1 MKVNGSVTTHG
12 PISRNHVPCHAW
24 SALFRIDGPDGPQ
37 QSHGEEREF
46 QRGRRDGREDGEVRQ
61 WEGEQGQEY
70 ARGRREVVGHEEEA
84 QVDRV
89 EDGGEQRQDVEDDD
103 FEADALVDLLSSF
116 RQSRVFTTTAAV

>member
-1 MKVNGSVTTHG
+1 M
-12 PISRNHVPCHAW
+12 
-24 SALFRIDGPDGPQ
+24 
-37 QSHGEEREF
+37 
-46 QRGRRDGREDGEVRQ
+46 RQ
-61 WEGEQGQEY
+61 WEGEQGQED